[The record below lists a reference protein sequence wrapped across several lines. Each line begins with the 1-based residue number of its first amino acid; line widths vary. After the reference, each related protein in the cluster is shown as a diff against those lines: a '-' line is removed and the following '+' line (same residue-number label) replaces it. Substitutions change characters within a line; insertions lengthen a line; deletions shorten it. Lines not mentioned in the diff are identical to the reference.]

1 MNRLSCYLVKP
12 KQSRYWQL
20 RYRRPGEERERSKS
34 LGVRDKAAAERKK
47 SDFIQDFEREEAGIL
62 PSRSLRETANASL
75 GQLFDAFLLDLQNQ
89 RRDSM
94 YVENLGRYL
103 RIPADECG
111 WKRVRDVTSATFK
124 QWRSGP
130 AGTKSAT
137 TLNHYLTSWKTFF
150 NWLVSTER
158 IELNPLRTV
167 AKLKKGERVI
177 ERRAISD
184 DDIATLLS
192 VAPQARRLVYLVA
205 LHTGLRRNEM
215 KLLEWRDVHL
225 DGMPPTLKLRAA
237 TEKNRNGTTI
247 FLHSELVA
255 ALTAARPATAA
266 PTDRVLKVFK
276 GLDPLKADLAKA
288 GIPFTDEHG
297 RRFDLHA
304 TRMTFNTRL
313 ASANVPIRIAMKAMR
328 HSEERLTNVVY
339 TDPAFLS
346 VASSLG
352 SLSFLEAEKVS
363 GGLSG
368 EHSDESDTTRN
379 TTTQIATVTVGE
391 TSLEPFEGKRVGHA
405 VTRRDTKKLLPQ
417 PPPEGALV
425 GSGARARTSD
435 ESVADQGLEGPLS
448 DQLSGDLSEVIKSWP
463 ELPPG
468 HRAAILALVRSV

>member
-1 MNRLSCYLVKP
+1 MNRLSCYLVRP
-12 KQSRYWQL
+12 KNSRFWQL

-34 LGVRDKAAAERKK
+34 LRVRDKAAAERKK
-47 SDFIQDFEREEAGIL
+47 SDFIQDFEREEVGIL
-62 PSRSLRETANASL
+62 PSRSLRETASASL
-75 GQLFDAFLLDLQNQ
+75 ASLFDAFLLDLQNQ

-103 RIPADECG
+103 RNPADECG
-111 WKRVRDVTSATFK
+111 WKRVRDVTSAAFK

-130 AGTKSAT
+130 AGTKSPT

-184 DDIATLLS
+184 DDIAALLAI
-192 VAPQARRLVYLVA
+192 APPARRLVYLVA

-225 DGMPPTLKLRAA
+225 DTTPPTLKLRAA

-255 ALTAARPATAA
+255 ALTAARPVVAA
-266 PTDRVLKVFK
+266 PADRVLKVFK

-352 SLSFLEAEKVS
+352 SLSYLEAEKVS

-368 EHSDESDTTRN
+368 EQSDECATSRN
-379 TTTQIATVTVGE
+379 TTTHCETSVGE
-391 TSLEPFEGKRVGHA
+391 GPSTELVEGKTIDHA
-405 VTRRDTKKLLPQ
+405 VTRRDTRNRLTEK
-417 PPPEGALV
+417 ALC
-425 GSGARARTSD
+425 GTSKSSGARART
-435 ESVADQGLEGPLS
+435 
-448 DQLSGDLSEVIKSWP
+448 
-463 ELPPG
+463 
-468 HRAAILALVRSV
+468 